1 MIIPLPRPPTIQV
14 LGSYWY
20 LRTRRDVVEF
30 FAAQP
35 IPVDLFVDSGAF
47 SAYTTGV
54 QITADAYGAWLREAA
69 PCITAAATLDV
80 ISDPVATRRNTERL
94 QEIAGDLVHIVP
106 AFHVGSPWAEL
117 ERICATSRYVA
128 LGGAVGLLDRRP
140 AMLRWLVRAHR
151 IAADHGT
158 VLHGFAQTK
167 PPTPEQLPW
176 YSVDSAYWSIAQR
189 HGRTRLWDPDG
200 RRFVDVRLGRPDKDS
215 RATWRNPALAR
226 DAVGLRH
233 LPILRA
239 YGADP
244 VRALEWGHAM
254 IGRRGE
260 LGRAEWRW
268 MGQVSVLSEWLY
280 AEHIRRLR
288 GPVGEPWPGAR
299 DGLKYYF
306 AINRP
311 EDVVPFIEALTVPSA
326 DWACVRAARE
336 LAGAAP

>member
-1 MIIPLPRPPTIQV
+1 MRIPVPQPATVQV

-20 LRTRRDVVEF
+20 LRTRLDLVDY

-47 SAYTTGV
+47 TAYTSGA
-54 QITADAYGAWLREAA
+54 QITADKYGEWLRQVA
-69 PCITAAATLDV
+69 PCVTAAATLDV
-80 ISDPVATRRNTERL
+80 ISDPKATRANTERL
-94 QEIAGDLVHIVP
+94 QDIVGDQVHIAS

-117 ERICATSRYVA
+117 ERICATAKYVA

-189 HGRTRLWDPDG
+189 HGRTRLWDG
-200 RRFVDVRLGRPDKDS
+200 QRFVDVRLGRPDEHS
-215 RATWRNPALAR
+215 QVTWRNPALAR
-226 DAVGLRH
+226 DAVGVRH
-233 LPILRA
+233 IPLLRA

-244 VRALEWGHAM
+244 VRALSWGHAM
-254 IGRRGE
+254 IGRRGD

-280 AEHIRRLR
+280 AEHIRRRR
-288 GPVGEPWPGAR
+288 GLVPEPWPGAR
-299 DGLKYYF
+299 TGLKYYF

-311 EDVVPFIEALTVPSA
+311 EDVVPFIEALTVPPN
-326 DWACVRAARE
+326 DWACVRTARE
-336 LAGAAP
+336 LAGAQA